1 MKAKMMEMLYSAE
14 ADTEWS
20 PLLAMLDTR

>member
-1 MKAKMMEMLYSAE
+1 MKAKMMEMLYSGE